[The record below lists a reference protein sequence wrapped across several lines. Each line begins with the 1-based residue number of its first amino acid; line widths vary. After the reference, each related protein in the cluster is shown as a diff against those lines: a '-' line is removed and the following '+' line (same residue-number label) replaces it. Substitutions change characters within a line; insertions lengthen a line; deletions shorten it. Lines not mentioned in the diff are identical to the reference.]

1 MTHILVAEDEKRIAD
16 FLVTGLRSSGYRVS
30 VARTGPIAL
39 RMATQDDVDLI
50 VLDIGLPGM
59 DGLSVLRALRAA
71 GSLVPVLILTAHDG
85 VTDTVAG
92 LDGGAD
98 DYMTKPFSLTEL
110 RARIRRRLAAATLL
124 RPTTA
129 GPDWLAVDDLVLDVR
144 GQRVEVGGR
153 WIDLSPREADLLQV
167 LFQAPG
173 QVLSR
178 EELLSQAWATEH
190 DPGTNVVDVYIGYLR
205 RKLDNRRI
213 ETIRGRGYRL
223 RGKPR

>member
-30 VARTGPIAL
+30 VARTGPVAL
-39 RMATQDDVDLI
+39 RIATEDDIDLV

-59 DGLSVLRALRAA
+59 DGLSVLRSLRAA

-85 VTDTVAG
+85 VADTVAG

-98 DYMTKPFSLTEL
+98 DYMTKPFSLAEL

-144 GQRVEVGGR
+144 GRRIEVGGR
-153 WIDLSPREADLLQV
+153 WVDLSPREVDLLQV

-173 QVLSR
+173 EVLSR
-178 EELLSQAWATEH
+178 EELLSRAWGTEH
-190 DPGTNVVDVYIGYLR
+190 DPGTNVVDVYVGYLR

-223 RGKPR
+223 RGQPR

>member
-30 VARTGPIAL
+30 LARTGPVAL
-39 RMATQDDVDLI
+39 RMATEDDIDLV

-59 DGLSVLRALRAA
+59 DGLTVLRSLRAA

-85 VTDTVAG
+85 VADTVAG

-98 DYMTKPFSLTEL
+98 DYMTKPFSLAEL

-144 GQRVEVGGR
+144 GRRIEVGGR
-153 WIDLSPREADLLQV
+153 WVDLSPREVDLLQV

-173 QVLSR
+173 EVLSR
-178 EELLSQAWATEH
+178 EELLSRAWGTEH
-190 DPGTNVVDVYIGYLR
+190 DPGTNVVDVYVGYLR

-223 RGKPR
+223 RGQPR

>member
-39 RMATQDDVDLI
+39 RMATQDDVDLV

-153 WIDLSPREADLLQV
+153 WIDLSPREVDLLQV

-178 EELLSQAWATEH
+178 EDLLSRAWATEH

-223 RGKPR
+223 RGESR

>member
-39 RMATQDDVDLI
+39 RMATHDDVDLI

-213 ETIRGRGYRL
+213 ETVRGRGYRL
-223 RGKPR
+223 RGRSR

>member
-16 FLVTGLRSSGYRVS
+16 FIAIGLRSSGYRVS
-30 VARTGPIAL
+30 VAPTGTAAL
-39 RMATQDDVDLI
+39 RMATRDEVDLV

-59 DGLSVLRALRAA
+59 DGLSVLRSLRAA

-85 VTDTVAG
+85 VADTVAG

-98 DYMTKPFSLTEL
+98 DYMTKPFSLAEL

-124 RPTTA
+124 RPTTT
-129 GPDWLAVDDLVLDVR
+129 GPEWLAVDDLVLDVR

-153 WIDLSPREADLLQV
+153 WVDLSPREVDLLQV

-173 QVLSR
+173 EVLSR
-178 EELLSQAWATEH
+178 EELLSKAWGTEH
-190 DPGTNVVDVYIGYLR
+190 DPGTNVVDVYVGYLR

-213 ETIRGRGYRL
+213 ETVRGRGYRL
-223 RGKPR
+223 RGQSR

>member
-1 MTHILVAEDEKRIAD
+1 MTHMLVAEDEKRIAD

-30 VARTGPIAL
+30 VARTGPAAL
-39 RMATQDDVDLI
+39 RMATEGDVELV

-59 DGLSVLRALRAA
+59 DGLSVLRSLRAA

-85 VTDTVAG
+85 VADTVAG

-98 DYMTKPFSLTEL
+98 DYMTKPFSLAEL

-144 GQRVEVGGR
+144 GRRVEVGGR
-153 WIDLSPREADLLQV
+153 WVDLSPREVDLLQV
-167 LFQAPG
+167 LFRAPG
-173 QVLSR
+173 EVLSR
-178 EELLSQAWATEH
+178 EELLSRAWGTEH
-190 DPGTNVVDVYIGYLR
+190 DPGTNVVDVYVGYLR
-205 RKLDNRRI
+205 RKLDSRRI
-213 ETIRGRGYRL
+213 ETVRGRGYRL
-223 RGKPR
+223 RGQAR

>member
-71 GSLVPVLILTAHDG
+71 GPLVPVLILTAHDG

-144 GQRVEVGGR
+144 GRRVEVGGR

-213 ETIRGRGYRL
+213 ETVRGRGYRL
-223 RGKPR
+223 RGRSR

>member
-30 VARTGPIAL
+30 IARTGPVAL
-39 RMATQDDVDLI
+39 RMATEDDIDLV

-59 DGLSVLRALRAA
+59 DGLSVLRSLRAA

-85 VTDTVAG
+85 VADTVAG

-98 DYMTKPFSLTEL
+98 DYMTKPFSLAEL

-144 GQRVEVGGR
+144 GRRIEVGGR
-153 WIDLSPREADLLQV
+153 WVDLSPREVDLLQV

-173 QVLSR
+173 EVLSR
-178 EELLSQAWATEH
+178 EELLSRAWGTEH
-190 DPGTNVVDVYIGYLR
+190 DPGTNVVDVYVGYLR

-223 RGKPR
+223 RGQPR

>member
-39 RMATQDDVDLI
+39 RMATQDDVDLV

-153 WIDLSPREADLLQV
+153 WVELSPREVDLLQV
-167 LFQAPG
+167 
-173 QVLSR
+173 
-178 EELLSQAWATEH
+178 
-190 DPGTNVVDVYIGYLR
+190 
-205 RKLDNRRI
+205 
-213 ETIRGRGYRL
+213 
-223 RGKPR
+223 

>member
-30 VARTGPIAL
+30 VARTGPAAL
-39 RMATQDDVDLI
+39 RMATEGDVDLV

-59 DGLSVLRALRAA
+59 DGLSVLRSLRAA

-85 VTDTVAG
+85 VSDTVAG

-98 DYMTKPFSLTEL
+98 DYMTKPFSLAEL

-144 GQRVEVGGR
+144 GRRVEVGGR
-153 WIDLSPREADLLQV
+153 WVDLSPREVDLLQV

-173 QVLSR
+173 EVLSR
-178 EELLSQAWATEH
+178 EELLSRAWGTEH
-190 DPGTNVVDVYIGYLR
+190 DPGTNVVDVYVGYLR
-205 RKLDNRRI
+205 RKLDHRRI
-213 ETIRGRGYRL
+213 ETVRGRGYRL
-223 RGKPR
+223 RGQAR